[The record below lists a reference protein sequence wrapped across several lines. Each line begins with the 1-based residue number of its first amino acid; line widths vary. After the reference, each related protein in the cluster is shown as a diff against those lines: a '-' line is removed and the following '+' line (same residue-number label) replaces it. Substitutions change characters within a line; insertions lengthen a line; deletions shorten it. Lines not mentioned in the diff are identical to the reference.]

1 MKVSELVLVVGA
13 LRAEVEAL
21 KAQVAALEAAP
32 TMRVRPQ
39 VAPRPIGE
47 VLDTTKRA
55 AAITALSHR
64 FPDRRSFTS
73 IEVMDEM
80 SSHA

>member
-1 MKVSELVLVVGA
+1 MATAKQQIEE
-13 LRAEVEAL
+13 LRAEIVAL
-21 KAQVAALEAAP
+21 QSRVAELESST

-47 VLDTTKRA
+47 QLSTVARA
-55 AAITALSHR
+55 AAISALSQR

>member
-13 LRAEVEAL
+13 LRAEIVALQARIEAL
-21 KAQVAALEAAP
+21 ESQP
-32 TMRVRPQ
+32 TMRVKPQ

-47 VLDTTKRA
+47 QLSTVARA
-55 AAITALSHR
+55 AAISALSRR
-64 FPDRRSFTS
+64 FPNRRSFTS